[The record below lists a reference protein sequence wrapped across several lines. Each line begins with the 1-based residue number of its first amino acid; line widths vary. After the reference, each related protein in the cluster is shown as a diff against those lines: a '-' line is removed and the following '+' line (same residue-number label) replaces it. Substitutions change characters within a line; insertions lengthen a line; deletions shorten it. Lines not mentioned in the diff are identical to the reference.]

1 MSPRFILIVAGV
13 ALSFM
18 AAVVAVYLDMYGVSR
33 VYDQA
38 TWGAFGDYF
47 GGILNP
53 IFALFAFLGVLW
65 SLDVQMKQV
74 RQLALDKKADE
85 ILQVVKDID
94 ARLSEL
100 LQTHVGADSGR
111 NVLVVHMVAEANRL
125 FKQEGYADT
134 KFLDAADIYMDFLKA
149 SNSPSSLIGMAA
161 REIADQVSSMCE
173 FLKRYPRLQEGE
185 YAPIIEYYTIKTCRL
200 IPMLNDANALS
211 DATRSFFERK
221 TSNL

>member
-13 ALSFM
+13 ALSLM
-18 AAVVAVYLDMYGVSR
+18 AAVVTAYLDMYGVSR

-38 TWGAFGDYF
+38 MWGAFGDYF

-100 LQTHVGADSGR
+100 LQTHLGQTSGFDIHIS
-111 NVLVVHMVAEANRL
+111 HMVAEAGRGA
-125 FKQEGYADT
+125 KQKGD
-134 KFLDAADIYMDFLKA
+134 
-149 SNSPSSLIGMAA
+149 SNSYNQFLQISIDPGSLVEAA
-161 REIADQVSSMCE
+161 VREILTSS
-173 FLKRYPRLQEGE
+173 FNNVR
-185 YAPIIEYYTIKTCRL
+185 
-200 IPMLNDANALS
+200 IPTELPSATRWRVNTDNRVLRQQNLPLDS
-211 DATRSFFERK
+211 DA
-221 TSNL
+221 